1 MRRILFFVLAVFAMA
16 KGYGQDIWRN
26 ITDSQITAGI
36 CPRDS
41 HPSAFQLFA
50 LNLDA
55 LKSQLAPAPSRF
67 QPQSN
72 VVVAFPNPQGQMEKF
87 RIFEA
92 PVIHDALTARFPDI
106 RSYVGKGIDDP
117 TATIRFSV
125 TLFGLH
131 TMTFS
136 GVSGTSY
143 IDPYTKDGKNYIV
156 YSRASLSSNK
166 TFNCR
171 VTDEPGAIEQDLS
184 TDLLQWRSNNSLFK
198 TYRLAMACTIEY
210 AAFHVNAAGL
220 GGGTLEQ
227 KKAAVLAAMSVT
239 MTRVNGI
246 YEREFALT
254 MVLVPN
260 NLDVIFIDSDNFDN
274 FNTDNILLTQSQTTI
289 DALIGPANY
298 DIGHTVSTGGGGV
311 AQLQSPCSN
320 SKARGLTGL
329 PSPVG
334 DPYDVDYVCHEMG
347 HQFGCQHTFNGDQ
360 GACDGN
366 RSPQAAFEPGSG
378 STIMGYTGL
387 CNNQDIQFFSDPYFH
402 ARSLIQGSA
411 FINGSGNCAVAVP
424 NNNTAPTVSAGSDY
438 TIPYG
443 TAFVLTGSAADADGD
458 ALTYCWEQ
466 YNQQISPQPP
476 LPTSTLGPNFRTFL
490 PSVSPKR
497 YFPKFSDVLANNL
510 TPTWEVI
517 PNVARAMNFSL
528 VVRDNETVLG
538 GQTERSTMVLT
549 IANTGPFRVTSQQ
562 SNTDYWPQNSAQ
574 TITWDVAGTTENGI
588 NTALVNIRLS
598 VDGGATFPYL
608 LAENTPNDGS
618 ETITAPDVTA
628 LDCRIMVEAVGNV
641 FYALNARK
649 FPIGY
654 VIVNMCNTFVYDT
667 PFALND
673 GSSSFT
679 VRTLNVPINVPI
691 DDTNI
696 SFDITHPN
704 IQNLNIAVIRPGG
717 SLVSLFNQQC
727 AGTANMDLTFD
738 AQGAPFTCN
747 AASTGG
753 YVPPT
758 GADLNAFNGFIPAG
772 TWQFGFRDMVAG
784 NAGTVN
790 SFTLEICGMVTVL
803 ATPDLAFEDF
813 ALFPNPNSGDFT
825 LRFRSGSG
833 NPIQVSVHD
842 MRGRTIFDQ
851 SYGNSGV
858 FEQPIRLDKAE
869 AGIYLVTI
877 ADGDRKIVK
886 RIIIE

>member
-1 MRRILFFVLAVFAMA
+1 MKRILFFVLAVFAMA
-16 KGYGQDIWRN
+16 KGYSQNIWRN
-26 ITDSQITAGI
+26 VTDHQITAEK

-41 HPSAFQLFA
+41 HPSAFELFA
-50 LNLDA
+50 LDLDA
-55 LKSQLAPAPSRF
+55 LKTQLAQAPSRF

-72 VVVAFPNPQGQMEKF
+72 VIVAFPNPQGQLEKF
-87 RIFEA
+87 RIFES
-92 PVIHDALTARFPDI
+92 PVIHDQLTARFPDI

-156 YSRASLSSNK
+156 YSRASLSTDK
-166 TFNCR
+166 TFECR
-171 VTDEPGAIEQDLS
+171 VADAPGMAEEDLS
-184 TDLLQWRSNNSLFK
+184 ADLLQWRSNNSLFK

-220 GGGTLEQ
+220 NGGTLEQ
-227 KKAAVLAAMSVT
+227 KKAAVLAAMNVT

-254 MVLVPN
+254 MVIVPN
-260 NLDVIFIDSDNFDN
+260 NLDVIFINSDDFDN
-274 FNTDNILLTQSQTTI
+274 FNTDNILLTQSQTVM
-289 DALIGPANY
+289 DAVIGSDNY

-311 AQLQSPCSN
+311 AQLQSPCST

-347 HQFGCQHTFNGDQ
+347 HQYGCQHTFNGDQ
-360 GACDGN
+360 GACNGN
-366 RSPQAAFEPGSG
+366 RSPQASFEPGSG

-402 ARSLIQGSA
+402 ARSLIQGST
-411 FINGSGNCAVAVP
+411 FINGNGNCAVAVP
-424 NNNTAPTVSAGSDY
+424 NNNAPPTVSAGADY

-443 TAFVLTGSAADADGD
+443 TAFVLTGTGADADGD
-458 ALTYCWEQ
+458 VLTYCWEQ

-476 LPTSTLGPNFRTFL
+476 LPTSILGPNFRSLL

-517 PNVARAMNFSL
+517 PNVARTMNFSL
-528 VVRDNETVLG
+528 VARDNETVLG
-538 GQTERSTMVLT
+538 GQTERATMVLT
-549 IANTGPFRVTSQQ
+549 IANAGPFRVTSQQ
-562 SNTDYWPQNSAQ
+562 SNTDYWLQNSSQ

-608 LAENTPNDGS
+608 LAENTANDGS
-618 ETITAPDVTA
+618 ETITAPDIAA

-641 FYALNARK
+641 FYALNAKK

-654 VIVNMCNTFVYDT
+654 MIVDLCNTYTYDT
-667 PFALND
+667 PFSIND

-679 VRTLNVPINVPI
+679 VKTLSVPFNVPIE
-691 DDTNI
+691 DTNI
-696 SFDITHPN
+696 SFNITHPN
-704 IQNLNIAVIRPGG
+704 LQNLNIAVIRPGG

-727 AGTANMDLTFD
+727 AGTANMNMTFD
-738 AQGAPFTCN
+738 AQGAPFACN
-747 AASTGG
+747 TPASGG
-753 YVPPT
+753 YIPPT
-758 GADLNAFNGFIPAG
+758 GADLNAFNGFLPSG
-772 TWQFGFRDMVAG
+772 TWQFGFRDLVAG

-790 SFTLEICGMVTVL
+790 SFALEVCGKVTVL
-803 ATPDLAFEDF
+803 ATKDFAFEDF
-813 ALFPNPNSGDFT
+813 ALFPNPNSGDFR
-825 LRFRSGSG
+825 LQFRSGSG
-833 NPIQVSVHD
+833 RPIQVGVYD
-842 MRGRTIFDQ
+842 MRGRNIFEKSYENTGLFAQ
-851 SYGNSGV
+851 SIQLN
-858 FEQPIRLDKAE
+858 KAE
-869 AGIYLVTI
+869 AGIYLVSIT
-877 ADGDRKIVK
+877 DGDRKMVK
-886 RIIIE
+886 RIIVE